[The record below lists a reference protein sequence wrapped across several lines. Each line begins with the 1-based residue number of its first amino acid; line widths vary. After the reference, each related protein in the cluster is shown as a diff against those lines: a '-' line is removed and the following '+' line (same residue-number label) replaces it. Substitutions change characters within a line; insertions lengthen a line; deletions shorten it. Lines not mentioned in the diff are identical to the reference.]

1 MAYLS
6 CHLWLKFRFITIRS
20 CRSSRIINTVN
31 KLHIFADM
39 KASEKKSLRKE
50 GVRANILNAAKKL
63 FVQEGYHGA
72 SIRKIASEIG
82 CSPTTIYLYYADKN
96 DIVYALSQEGFV
108 ILRTL
113 FSSLHNVEAPFERL
127 KALGRT
133 YLKFAREHPDYYEV
147 MFMLKEPMEFLNS
160 KEGEEC
166 WMEGIQTFDVLV
178 STVVDCQK
186 EGFFRGTK
194 PESVALQA
202 WAVVHGLSSLYIT
215 SRLQKMSE
223 ERYTEDADEL
233 IESSFQTYAGFL
245 EATKR

>member
-1 MAYLS
+1 
-6 CHLWLKFRFITIRS
+6 
-20 CRSSRIINTVN
+20 
-31 KLHIFADM
+31 M

-50 GVRANILNAAKKL
+50 GVRANILDAAKKL
-63 FVQEGYHGA
+63 FVKKGYHGA

-113 FSSLHNVEAPFERL
+113 FSSLHHVESPFERL
-127 KALGRT
+127 KALGKT
-133 YLKFAREHPDYYEV
+133 YLNFAKEHPDYYEV

-178 STVVDCQK
+178 DTVIDCQR
-186 EGFFRGTK
+186 EGYFPERQ

-215 SRLQKMSE
+215 SRLQKMGE
-223 ERYTEDADEL
+223 ERYAGGADQL
-233 IESSFQTYAGFL
+233 VDSSFQTYAGFL
-245 EATKR
+245 EATKTR